1 MSCKFCFRDKSKN
14 CNLNI
19 DYKKV
24 IDLIR
29 QDKRIDEINIAGGE
43 PTLYKGLLDLIKYCK
58 AKELQVS
65 LITNGIKL
73 INDKNLLND
82 ICKIV
87 CCLGISIDSL
97 NLEINKQIGRITNTN
112 QTITLDDLIYIN
124 NATKLN
130 NIKFKINIVVNSLNW
145 NDTSLIE
152 LNKLDI
158 DRCKIL
164 FNQNDKLSITNSQFD
179 YFVKW
184 FTKNIKARKIVIEND
199 MNNSYLMITSDFDIS
214 IILDE
219 KFNLIDNPKKLS
231 ELADKIETSYLY
243 KNRYK

>member
-1 MSCKFCFRDKSKN
+1 M
-14 CNLNI
+14 
-19 DYKKV
+19 
-24 IDLIR
+24 
-29 QDKRIDEINIAGGE
+29 
-43 PTLYKGLLDLIKYCK
+43 
-58 AKELQVS
+58 
-65 LITNGIKL
+65 
-73 INDKNLLND
+73 
-82 ICKIV
+82 
-87 CCLGISIDSL
+87 
-97 NLEINKQIGRITNTN
+97 
-112 QTITLDDLIYIN
+112 IYIN

>member
-29 QDKRIDEINIAGGE
+29 QDKRIDEINIAGWE

>member
-29 QDKRIDEINIAGGE
+29 QDKRIDEINIAGWE

-112 QTITLDDLIYIN
+112 QTITWWLD
-124 NATKLN
+124 
-130 NIKFKINIVVNSLNW
+130 
-145 NDTSLIE
+145 
-152 LNKLDI
+152 
-158 DRCKIL
+158 
-164 FNQNDKLSITNSQFD
+164 
-179 YFVKW
+179 
-184 FTKNIKARKIVIEND
+184 
-199 MNNSYLMITSDFDIS
+199 
-214 IILDE
+214 
-219 KFNLIDNPKKLS
+219 
-231 ELADKIETSYLY
+231 LY
-243 KNRYK
+243 KQCH